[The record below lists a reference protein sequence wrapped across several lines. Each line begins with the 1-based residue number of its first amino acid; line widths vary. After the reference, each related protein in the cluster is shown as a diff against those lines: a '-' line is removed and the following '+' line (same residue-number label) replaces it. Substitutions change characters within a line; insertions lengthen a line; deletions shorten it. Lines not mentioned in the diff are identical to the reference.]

1 MTPFFIKH
9 KYYMKK
15 TYIEEAQEVYN
26 NIVGCKIESYKF
38 FVLQTLNGYGI
49 KNIEQLSILKRVLS
63 VNESSILQFSFPEN
77 KDFDFS
83 FKDDGKS
90 KKYDKEKKSFFV
102 DLSQDQRFEQEMTNI
117 PGQYSIIAALR
128 IWEEKKK
135 QNKVEGQEL

>member
-49 KNIEQLSILKRVLS
+49 KNIEQLSIL
-63 VNESSILQFSFPEN
+63 
-77 KDFDFS
+77 
-83 FKDDGKS
+83 
-90 KKYDKEKKSFFV
+90 
-102 DLSQDQRFEQEMTNI
+102 
-117 PGQYSIIAALR
+117 
-128 IWEEKKK
+128 
-135 QNKVEGQEL
+135 

>member
-49 KNIEQLSILKRVLS
+49 KKHRTIKYTEKGFKR
-63 VNESSILQFSFPEN
+63 
-77 KDFDFS
+77 K
-83 FKDDGKS
+83 
-90 KKYDKEKKSFFV
+90 
-102 DLSQDQRFEQEMTNI
+102 
-117 PGQYSIIAALR
+117 
-128 IWEEKKK
+128 
-135 QNKVEGQEL
+135 